1 MISEN
6 KKIYKKF
13 SDDLSAVKPEGLSNT
28 IHQFFNKEAKINVVA
43 PFNEIIGGKKLLEKL
58 FNPMLYAFPN
68 LYRRTD
74 ILFGGIFNEEEW
86 VTGSGNFV

>member
-6 KKIYKKF
+6 KIIYKKF

-43 PFNEIIGGKKLLEKL
+43 PFNEIIGGKRTSRKTFQPNVICFSKLISTHRYS
-58 FNPMLYAFPN
+58 F
-68 LYRRTD
+68 
-74 ILFGGIFNEEEW
+74 W
-86 VTGSGNFV
+86 WNF